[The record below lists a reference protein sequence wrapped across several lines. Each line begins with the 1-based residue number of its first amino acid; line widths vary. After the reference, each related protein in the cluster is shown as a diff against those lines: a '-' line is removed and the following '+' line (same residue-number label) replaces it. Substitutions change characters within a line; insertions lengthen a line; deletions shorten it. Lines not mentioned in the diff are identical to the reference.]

1 MDLKIAVCDDSAA
14 DRRFIAEIARS
25 WAKDTGHD
33 ARITE
38 FPSAESFLFEFDG
51 GWDILLLDIEMG
63 GMDGVEL
70 AKRLREKS
78 ATLQIVFITGYSEY
92 IEEGYEVEAL
102 HYLVKPVDP
111 SKLRSVLTRAVGKL
125 TKNEKALT
133 LDSGGET
140 VRVPVYEIRCAEV
153 RGNYVTLHANTDVT
167 VKMTLGELMDML
179 DDRFYRVSRWAAVN
193 LTRVSRVSR
202 TEVTLTDGSVIPLP
216 RGAWEGI
223 NRAIISLR

>member
-25 WAKDTGHD
+25 WAKDTGRD

-153 RGNYVTLHANTDVT
+153 RGNYVTLHARSDIT

-179 DDRFYRVSRWAAVN
+179 DDRFYRVSRWAMVN

-202 TEVTLTDGSVIPLP
+202 NEVTLTDGSVIPLP

>member
-1 MDLKIAVCDDSAA
+1 MDLKIAICDDSAA

-25 WAKDTGHD
+25 WAKDTGRD

-125 TKNEKALT
+125 AKNEKALT

-153 RGNYVTLHANTDVT
+153 RGNYVTLHARSDIT

-179 DDRFYRVSRWAAVN
+179 DDRFYRVSRWAMVN

-202 TEVTLTDGSVIPLP
+202 NEVTLTDGSVIPLP

>member
-1 MDLKIAVCDDSAA
+1 M
-14 DRRFIAEIARS
+14 
-25 WAKDTGHD
+25 
-33 ARITE
+33 
-38 FPSAESFLFEFDG
+38 
-51 GWDILLLDIEMG
+51 
-63 GMDGVEL
+63 
-70 AKRLREKS
+70 
-78 ATLQIVFITGYSEY
+78 
-92 IEEGYEVEAL
+92 EAL

-153 RGNYVTLHANTDVT
+153 RGNYVTLHARSDIT

-179 DDRFYRVSRWAAVN
+179 DDRFYRVSRWAMVN

-202 TEVTLTDGSVIPLP
+202 NEVTLTDGSVIPLP

>member
-25 WAKDTGHD
+25 WAKDTGRD

-125 TKNEKALT
+125 AKNEKALT

-153 RGNYVTLHANTDVT
+153 RGNYVTLHAGSDIT

-179 DDRFYRVSRWAAVN
+179 DDRFYRVSRWAMVN

-202 TEVTLTDGSVIPLP
+202 NEVTLTDGSVIPLP